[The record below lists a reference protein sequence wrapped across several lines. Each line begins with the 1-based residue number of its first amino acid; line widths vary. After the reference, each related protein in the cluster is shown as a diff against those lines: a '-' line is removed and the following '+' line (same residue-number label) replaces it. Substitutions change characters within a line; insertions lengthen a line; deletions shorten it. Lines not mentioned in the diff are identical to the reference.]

1 MTQRIF
7 PPRGTVPRSGD
18 GPARPSPLVYA
29 LGGLVLTI
37 ALGLLLRDN
46 SAGSEIDRWFQ
57 RVTKDISVQPG
68 HPGFH
73 YRSYWALTRTQQWG
87 DLPGIL
93 LVCSAGALVVAT
105 ATGRLRR
112 RWANIAV
119 PFLALLVSS
128 LTAALLKHVID
139 RHIVGNLS
147 VQTYPSGHSVGT
159 AAIAGSVIA
168 LLAWRDGTGW
178 SGWDLRRWRWTADGV
193 FVLIALVVGLAMASL
208 RAHFLTDVIGGWI
221 WGASWGV
228 LFALTLRTRGRAD
241 R

>member
-1 MTQRIF
+1 L
-7 PPRGTVPRSGD
+7 
-18 GPARPSPLVYA
+18 AYA

-46 SAGSEIDRWFQ
+46 SAGTQLDRWFQ
-57 RVTKDISVQPG
+57 RVTKSISAQPG

-73 YRSYWALTRTQQWG
+73 YRSYWALTRALQWG

-93 LVCSAGALVVAT
+93 LVCTAGALVVAT
-105 ATGRLRR
+105 ATGRARR

-119 PFLALLVSS
+119 PYLALLVSS
-128 LTAALLKHVID
+128 ATAELLLKHVID

-159 AAIAGSVIA
+159 AAVAGSVIA
-168 LLAWRDGTGW
+168 VLAWRDGTGW
-178 SGWDLRRWRWTADGV
+178 SGWELRRWRWTAGAV
-193 FVLIALVVGLAMASL
+193 FMLISLVVGLSMAIL
-208 RAHFLTDVIGGWI
+208 RAHFLTDVIGGWV

-228 LFALTLRTRGRAD
+228 LIAVALRTRSRAV